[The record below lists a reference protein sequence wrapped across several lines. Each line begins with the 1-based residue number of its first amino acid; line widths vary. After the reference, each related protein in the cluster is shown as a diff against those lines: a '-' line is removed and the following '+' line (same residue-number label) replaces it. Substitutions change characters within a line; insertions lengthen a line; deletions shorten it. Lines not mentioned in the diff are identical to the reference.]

1 MKILQELESLIP
13 PLSNE
18 EFKQLE
24 RNILEEG
31 IREPLITWNGI
42 LIDGHNRYR
51 IAQEHE
57 INYETLE
64 KEFDNINRVKE
75 WMVNNQLG
83 RRNLPEFVRGELL
96 SYIRD
101 LLKSIGKEKLVEV
114 GKTYGEGHKKEE
126 GLSIVDKGSHNTQK
140 EIAEKLGW
148 STGKV
153 AMFDI
158 VRTKAPEEVKE
169 KLRTGEVSIN
179 QAYKEIKKEEK
190 IEETRKEK
198 NEIIKQVEAIEISNV
213 FNGDSINFIDKIDFK
228 VKCVITDPPYGMNYI
243 SNRRT
248 ASEKDKGISNDENLD
263 LAIETVNK
271 VFSKLYNK
279 MEENSA
285 LFCFIGWKQEK
296 YFIELIEDIGFEV
309 KNVLIWNK
317 NNHGTG
323 DLIYSFAPKHERI
336 IYATKGKVKL
346 NYRHPD
352 VLEGFDIRTSHPTSK
367 PIDLLKKLI
376 ESTTMQNDIIVDP
389 FAGHG
394 STGIAAKELN
404 RNYWLCELDY
414 ENYCMIKN
422 NINE

>member
-1 MKILQELESLIP
+1 MQILQELESLIP

-51 IAQEHE
+51 IAQEHD

-64 KEFDNINRVKE
+64 KEFENINRVKE
-75 WMVNNQLG
+75 WMINNQFG
-83 RRNLPEFVRGELL
+83 RRNLSNYQRSVLALQLEDVFREKAKEKELE
-96 SYIRD
+96 RKTTF
-101 LLKSIGKEKLVEV
+101 LKSEKSNLE
-114 GKTYGEGHKKEE
+114 TIN
-126 GLSIVDKGSHNTQK
+126 SIK
-140 EIAEKLGW
+140 EISKIANVGHD
-148 STGKV
+148 TIAKV
-153 AMFDI
+153 KKIEANA
-158 VRTKAPEEVKE
+158 TPEVKAR
-169 KLRTGEVSIN
+169 LNTGTMSIN
-179 QAYKEIKKEEK
+179 EAYKEIKKEEK

-213 FNGDSINFIDKIDFK
+213 FNGDSINLIDKIDFK

-352 VLEGFDIRTSHPTSK
+352 VLEGSDIRTSHPTSK

-376 ESTTMQNDIIVDP
+376 ESTTLQNDIIVDP

-394 STGIAAKELN
+394 STGIAA
-404 RNYWLCELDY
+404 
-414 ENYCMIKN
+414 
-422 NINE
+422 

>member
-1 MKILQELESLIP
+1 MQILQELESLIP

-42 LIDGHNRYR
+42 LIDGHNRYK
-51 IAQEHE
+51 IAQEHDM
-57 INYETLE
+57 NYETIE

-75 WMVNNQLG
+75 WMINNQFG
-83 RRNLPEFVRGELL
+83 RRNLSNYQRSVLALQLEDVFRE
-96 SYIRD
+96 
-101 LLKSIGKEKLVEV
+101 KAKENQGNRNDIKQISAES
-114 GKTYGEGHKKEE
+114 KPIETR
-126 GLSIVDKGSHNTQK
+126 Q
-140 EIAEKLGW
+140 EIA
-148 STGKV
+148 KV
-153 AMFDI
+153 ANVSHDTI
-158 VRTKAPEEVKE
+158 AKVKKIEANATPEVKAR
-169 KLRTGEVSIN
+169 LNTGTMSIN
-179 QAYKEIKKEEK
+179 EAYKEIKKEEK

-198 NEIIKQVEAIEISNV
+198 NEIIKQVEAIKILNV

-228 VKCVITDPPYGMNYI
+228 IKCVITDPPYGMNYI

-279 MEENSA
+279 MEDNSA

-352 VLEGFDIRTSHPTSK
+352 VLEGSDIRTSHPTSK

-376 ESTTMQNDIIVDP
+376 ESTTLQNDIIVDP

>member
-1 MKILQELESLIP
+1 MQILQELESLIP

-51 IAQEHE
+51 IAQEHD

-64 KEFDNINRVKE
+64 KEFENINRVKE
-75 WMVNNQLG
+75 WMINNQFG
-83 RRNLPEFVRGELL
+83 RRNLSNYQRSILALELE
-96 SYIRD
+96 YVFRE
-101 LLKSIGKEKLVEV
+101 KAKEKEQFR
-114 GKTYGEGHKKEE
+114 KTTSQISDESLPEISTKKE
-126 GLSIVDKGSHNTQK
+126 LAKIANVSHDT
-140 EIAEKLGW
+140 IA
-148 STGKV
+148 KV
-153 AMFDI
+153 KKIQSNA
-158 VRTKAPEEVKE
+158 TPEVKE
-169 KLRTGEVSIN
+169 KLNTGQMSIN
-179 QAYKEIKKEEK
+179 EAYKEIKKEEK

-271 VFSKLYNK
+271 VFTKLYNK
-279 MEENSA
+279 MEQNSA

-352 VLEGFDIRTSHPTSK
+352 VLEGSDIRTSHPTSK

-376 ESTTMQNDIIVDP
+376 ESTTLQNDIIVDP

>member
-1 MKILQELESLIP
+1 M
-13 PLSNE
+13 
-18 EFKQLE
+18 
-24 RNILEEG
+24 
-31 IREPLITWNGI
+31 
-42 LIDGHNRYR
+42 
-51 IAQEHE
+51 
-57 INYETLE
+57 NYETLE
-64 KEFDNINRVKE
+64 KEFENINRVKE
-75 WMVNNQLG
+75 WMIHNQFG
-83 RRNLPEFVRGELL
+83 RRNLPAYERGKLAL
-96 SYIRD
+96 RLKDIYIQ
-101 LLKSIGKEKLVEV
+101 KA
-114 GKTYGEGHKKEE
+114 
-126 GLSIVDKGSHNTQK
+126 K
-140 EIAEKLGW
+140 EIKAEKV
-148 STGKV
+148 SHY
-153 AMFDI
+153 
-158 VRTKAPEEVKE
+158 RQ
-169 KLRTGEVSIN
+169 TGEVSQISVKPDTQKDIAKVANISHDTIN
-179 QAYKEIKKEEK
+179 KIEKIESKATDEVKQKLSSGTMSINEAYKEIKKEEK

-198 NEIIKQVEAIEISNV
+198 NEIIKQVESIEIANI

-228 VKCVITDPPYGMNYI
+228 IKCVITDPPYGMNYI

-248 ASEKDKGISNDENLD
+248 ASEKDKGIYNDENLD
-263 LAIETVNK
+263 LAIQTVNK

-296 YFIELIEDIGFEV
+296 YFIKLIEDIGFEV

-352 VLEGFDIRTSHPTSK
+352 VLEGSDIRTNHPTSK

-376 ESTTMQNDIIVDP
+376 ESTTLQNDIIVDP

-394 STGIAAKELN
+394 STGIAAKEIN

-422 NINE
+422 NLNE

>member
-1 MKILQELESLIP
+1 MKEIPMKILQELESLIP

-24 RNILEEG
+24 RNIFEEG

-51 IAQEHE
+51 IAQEHDM
-57 INYETLE
+57 NYETLE

-75 WMVNNQLG
+75 WMIHNQFG
-83 RRNLPEFVRGELL
+83 RRNLSNYQRSVLALHLDSVFKERAKEKMKLSEGKGIQKSEDLKEPEF
-96 SYIRD
+96 
-101 LLKSIGKEKLVEV
+101 
-114 GKTYGEGHKKEE
+114 
-126 GLSIVDKGSHNTQK
+126 IVMK
-140 EIAEKLGW
+140 EI
-148 STGKV
+148 GKV
-153 AMFDI
+153 ANVSHDTI
-158 VRTKAPEEVKE
+158 AKVKKIEANATPEVKAR
-169 KLRTGEVSIN
+169 LNTGTMSIN
-179 QAYKEIKKEEK
+179 EAYKEIKKEEK

-198 NEIIKQVEAIEISNV
+198 NEIIKQVESIEISNV

-228 VKCVITDPPYGMNYI
+228 IKCVITDPPYGMNYI

-271 VFSKLYNK
+271 VFTKLYNK

-352 VLEGFDIRTSHPTSK
+352 VLEGSDIRTSHPTSK